1 LYVFVILVLLAF
13 LILLLITR
21 RKDALKLRMVVGV
34 LLSMA
39 FLLIGMNVQ
48 ARWLFFLSSLLL
60 ASIISSYLVARLS
73 LRGLEVARRLPV
85 EVTEGEAAPV
95 ELAVVNRGRMAR
107 RLFLLTD
114 RGWNDPGATGAGEEA
129 GGRAE
134 APVPFTRDVKVFVPR
149 LDAGKGRE
157 LRVPRLFSSRGIFP
171 GGKVLLQS
179 GGWVGLASS
188 RRTISLP
195 SGVTVLPRYVELAR
209 FPALE
214 ERLSGPRMR
223 MDERPAG
230 CGADFYGIR
239 EYRQGDPLRHVHW
252 HSSARTGQ
260 LMVREFEREPGS
272 LVNVLV
278 LNEREGDAGPRGD
291 TLLDNAAR
299 IAASL
304 LRYSTRSGRLSRLA
318 YARGGRLVVHAS
330 DSFEAARAELAGL
343 ADDGDLSPQEL
354 VHLTGDEMPAGARLV
369 VVMPSRL
376 CDLGALANAA
386 PPRVRVGL
394 IMLDAVSFDPGL
406 SPGVL
411 FTREALEGWAQAP
424 PSGFSFF
431 ILYRKGDD
439 LRTCL
444 EES

>member
-1 LYVFVILVLLAF
+1 LYVFVILILLAF
-13 LILLLITR
+13 LVLLLITR
-21 RKDALKLRMVVGV
+21 RKDPLKLRMVIGV

-60 ASIISSYLVARLS
+60 VAIVSSYLVARLS
-73 LRGLEVARRLPV
+73 LRGLEVARRFPA

-95 ELAVVNRGRMAR
+95 ELAVVNRGRMPR

-114 RGWNDPGATGAGEEA
+114 RGWNDPGARGEDGGAVERVG
-129 GGRAE
+129 
-134 APVPFTRDVKVFVPR
+134 APASFTRDVKVFVPR

-188 RRTISLP
+188 RRTISIP
-195 SGVTVLPRYVELAR
+195 AGVTVLPRYVDPAR
-209 FPALE
+209 LPALE
-214 ERLSGPRMR
+214 ERLSGSRMR

-230 CGADFYGIR
+230 SGADFYGIR

-278 LNEREGDAGPRGD
+278 LNELGRDAGARGD

-304 LRYSTRSGRLSRLA
+304 IRYSTRSGRLSRLA
-318 YARGGRLVVHAS
+318 YARGDRAVVHAS

-343 ADDGDLSPQEL
+343 ADDGALSPQEL
-354 VHLTGDEMPAGARLV
+354 VRRTGEELPPGAHLV

-376 CDLGALANAA
+376 CDLEALVNAA
-386 PPRVRVGL
+386 PPWVRVGL
-394 IMLDAVSFDPGL
+394 IMLDAATFDPGL
-406 SPGVL
+406 SPDGL
-411 FTREALEGWAQAP
+411 FAREALEGWAQAP
-424 PSGFSFF
+424 PPGFAFF